1 MEYRIPG
8 IDKLGLFKPLHA
20 YVRDLGNGGQ
30 PTKP

>member
-1 MEYRIPG
+1 MEYHISG

-20 YVRDLGNGGQ
+20 YVCDLGNGRQ